1 MTYLLYSAAAQS
13 LVQLLHDSVDGEL
26 MIQFVQTFLLES
38 NATAVRWQVHELLY
52 NMHKYVHV
60 LSVLYCFK
68 SFLATERVH
77 ILFFIFLII
86 NATTT
91 PLPRSKVQD
100 ITFLLAF
107 SKLCLLLWRVCIF
120 LVAFFWFLEL
130 PLGFSLVGL
139 QGCWSFEFIGALRG
153 VSKRLL
159 CYSYTYLRSNL
170 VFLFNLNLLG
180 TQLTTSKWSYP
191 RCCGKSGH
199 IYQTMAD
206 ERLSLLIFWATFR
219 SSVNQ
224 ALMRYLPQTNKVFV
238 RWYYKRWRLSLSN
251 IS

>member
-1 MTYLLYSAAAQS
+1 MTYLLYTAAAQS

-60 LSVLYCFK
+60 LSVLHCFK

-77 ILFFIFLII
+77 ILFFIVLII
-86 NATTT
+86 NATTIP
-91 PLPRSKVQD
+91 PLRSKVWY

-107 SKLCLLLWRVCIF
+107 FF
-120 LVAFFWFLEL
+120 L
-130 PLGFSLVGL
+130 LVGL

-170 VFLFNLNLLG
+170 VFFS
-180 TQLTTSKWSYP
+180 TWI
-191 RCCGKSGH
+191 C
-199 IYQTMAD
+199 
-206 ERLSLLIFWATFR
+206 
-219 SSVNQ
+219 
-224 ALMRYLPQTNKVFV
+224 
-238 RWYYKRWRLSLSN
+238 
-251 IS
+251 